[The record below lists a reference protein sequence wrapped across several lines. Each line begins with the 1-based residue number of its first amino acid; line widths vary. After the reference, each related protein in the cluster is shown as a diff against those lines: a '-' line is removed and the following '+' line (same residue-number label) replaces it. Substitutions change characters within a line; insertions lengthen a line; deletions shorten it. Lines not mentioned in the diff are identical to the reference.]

1 MRSSTFKSS
10 FTLIELIVCL
20 GIVGIISA
28 VTLPYCWGAYRSVE
42 AKTTTRIV
50 ASILRSTK
58 EMAIAQGKKYE
69 IIFTPS
75 NSNLDIEVYTNLS
88 DPNPLKV
95 GKTEK
100 ISLSSS
106 YSFNVTFH
114 NDKAIFTSFGTSN
127 GGSVYITDTSNNK
140 GYRIS
145 VLSTSGRVKVLALD

>member
-1 MRSSTFKSS
+1 MRNSNSKFS
-10 FTLIELIVCL
+10 FTIIELVVCL
-20 GIVGIISA
+20 AIVGIISA
-28 VTLPYCWGAYRSVE
+28 VTLPYCWGAYKSAEV
-42 AKTTTRIV
+42 KTTTRIV

-75 NSNLDIEVYTNLS
+75 NNNLDIEVHTNLS

-100 ISLSSS
+100 MSLSNS
-106 YSFNVTFH
+106 YEFRITFH

-127 GGSVYITDTSNNK
+127 GGSVYITDTSTNK
-140 GYRIS
+140 GYRLS
-145 VLSTSGRVKVLALD
+145 VLSTSGRVKVAQF